1 MEVALAVAAA
11 VLLAVVI
18 AWVLRGRRRYG
29 RVFALDHVRAFVA
42 RVDAVRGAALDRYD
56 APVKMPGDPRAAVT
70 PAGLALLYTI
80 SPEDAGYR
88 HHLSLSHIGGPT
100 TRAVGG
106 PFLLLAV
113 KRLQVPGMEVGLGVA
128 PSGVHHAEWVL
139 DDEAQA
145 LSVDRDPPPLDDAAL
160 AAVFAACRD
169 EAKQVPWEQIAVE
182 PVGQER
188 SPG

>member
-1 MEVALAVAAA
+1 MGVALAVTAA
-11 VLLAVVI
+11 VLFVIVAV
-18 AWVLRGRRRYG
+18 WLLRGRRRYG
-29 RVFALDHVRAFVA
+29 QVFTLDHVHAFVA
-42 RVDAVRGAALDRYD
+42 RVDGVRAAALDRYD
-56 APVKMPGDPRAAVT
+56 APVKMPGDPRAAVS
-70 PAGLALLYTI
+70 PAGLAVLYTI

-145 LSVDRDPPPLDDAAL
+145 LYVDRDPPALDDEAL
-160 AAVFAACRD
+160 ATVFAACRD

-182 PVGQER
+182 PTGQER
-188 SPG
+188 SAG